1 MSSIAIVC
9 SCCCCGGL
17 ETPEQLCDH
26 VSTVH
31 GCPAPIY
38 EQTFEDESQ
47 LQKKESRRWTWE
59 SPNDITHAEVDRILT
74 NRKWCLLEKSVGSS
88 FCTASD
94 HRLLRVKT
102 RFICKLE
109 KNSLHRPQGES
120 LAVYEENILSE
131 VLSKRDWQI
140 KEDPTEDYE
149 PLVERLKSCAEFA
162 SVPQARRSDCISI
175 TTKELLEKRRK
186 LKLDPRRLTTVQAE
200 ENTGSSREKK
210 QSKKMPSAWLSE
222 VEDCR
227 TEGGYVGSEEG
238 PSDQEKEYYLLCRV
252 RLSPRLKRR
261 RLSESIRFSEADCST
276 VSCTAFIHVMER
288 IDGSDMKRTSLRL
301 KNAVDD
307 NSTGNDVNAVLADLA
322 VDIHAFKERQ
332 CAIVN

>member
-47 LQKKESRRWTWE
+47 LQ
-59 SPNDITHAEVDRILT
+59 
-74 NRKWCLLEKSVGSS
+74 
-88 FCTASD
+88 
-94 HRLLRVKT
+94 
-102 RFICKLE
+102 
-109 KNSLHRPQGES
+109 
-120 LAVYEENILSE
+120 
-131 VLSKRDWQI
+131 
-140 KEDPTEDYE
+140 
-149 PLVERLKSCAEFA
+149 
-162 SVPQARRSDCISI
+162 
-175 TTKELLEKRRK
+175 
-186 LKLDPRRLTTVQAE
+186 
-200 ENTGSSREKK
+200 
-210 QSKKMPSAWLSE
+210 AWLSE

-261 RLSESIRFSEADCST
+261 RLSESTRLSEADCST
-276 VSCTAFIHVMER
+276 VSCTAFVHVMEK
-288 IDGSDMKRTSLRL
+288 IDGY
-301 KNAVDD
+301 V
-307 NSTGNDVNAVLADLA
+307 
-322 VDIHAFKERQ
+322 
-332 CAIVN
+332 